1 MKNVLFQGDSITD
14 CSRDRSDWA
23 NNTRRPS
30 RLGTGYPL
38 LAASRLALDFP
49 GEYNVENRGIS
60 GNRIVDLYARIK
72 VDFINLRPDF
82 LSILIG
88 VNDVWHEIDH
98 QNGVSAKKFESV
110 YRLILDEITAELPAC
125 KILLLAPYV
134 LPGAATV
141 NEEKPERWEYF
152 RTEVS
157 LRAEAVKRIARDYPV
172 SLIETQPLFDEA
184 QKHVDP
190 IDLLVDGVH
199 PGPAGHELLAR
210 HYMDWF
216 RSVR

>member
-1 MKNVLFQGDSITD
+1 MKNILFQGDSITD
-14 CSRDRSDWA
+14 CSRDKSDWVRK
-23 NNTRRPS
+23 TRCPS
-30 RLGTGYPL
+30 RLGHGYPL
-38 LAASRLALDFP
+38 LVGSRLALDFP
-49 GEYNVENRGIS
+49 NEYNVENRGIS

-72 VDFINLRPDF
+72 VDLINLCPDY

-88 VNDVWHEIDH
+88 VNDVGHEID
-98 QNGVSAKKFESV
+98 QKNGVSAEKFEVV
-110 YRLILDEITAELPAC
+110 YRLMLDEIRAALPAC
-125 KILLLAPYV
+125 KILLLSPYV
-134 LPGAATV
+134 LPGDATV

-152 RTEVS
+152 RTEVP
-157 LRAEAVKRIARDYPV
+157 LRAAVVKKVAQDYPV

-184 QKHVDP
+184 QNHVNAK
-190 IDLLVDGVH
+190 DLLVDGVH